1 MEKEL
6 DILNRIGKRMPYTT
20 PDDFFDKMEEN
31 VVATLS
37 EKGTVRSA
45 TLGDACSEGLKNG
58 EKLATATSGK
68 PKSHKR
74 TLHITLRSVLA
85 VAATVALFFVVQPLF
100 TKNDTVDF
108 ESVEL
113 AFNNL
118 SVDDQDYLLAIY
130 ENDEFI
136 NYLTNTENEE

>member
-1 MEKEL
+1 
-6 DILNRIGKRMPYTT
+6 MPYSV

-31 VVATLS
+31 IMQQVKEEQATQS
-37 EKGTVRSA
+37 
-45 TLGDACSEGLKNG
+45 
-58 EKLATATSGK
+58 
-68 PKSHKR
+68 KSHKR
-74 TLHITLRSVLA
+74 ALHMVLRSVLA

-118 SVDDQDYLLAIY
+118 TVDDQDYLLAIY

-136 NYLTNTENEE
+136 NFLTNTEDDE

>member
-1 MEKEL
+1 MEKTF
-6 DILNRIGKRMPYTT
+6 DFDKIGKRMPYSV
-20 PDDFFDKMEEN
+20 PDDFLDKMEEN
-31 VVATLS
+31 IMQQVKEEQAT
-37 EKGTVRSA
+37 
-45 TLGDACSEGLKNG
+45 
-58 EKLATATSGK
+58 K
-68 PKSHKR
+68 PKSHKKA
-74 TLHITLRSVLA
+74 LHIVLRSVLA

-100 TKNDTVDF
+100 TKNETGDF